1 MEIASKVKTL
11 IMQVLEEEKVN
22 LFELVY
28 EKEGNENYLRIFIER
43 DDLTMDLDTCV
54 SVSEKVSM
62 LLDEADIIKD
72 DYFLEVAS
80 PGVERP
86 LKKEEYSKAI
96 NKYILIETSEEV
108 EGYQELTG
116 YLTEVSDNSLKIEI
130 NLKGRLKVVEV
141 PFDKIKQTRLSF
153 KY

>member
-1 MEIASKVKTL
+1 MDIANKVKTL

-22 LFELVY
+22 LYEIIY

-54 SVSEKVSM
+54 RVSEKVSI

-80 PGVERP
+80 SGVERP

-116 YLTEVSDNSLKIEI
+116 YLTKVIDNSLKIEI
-130 NLKGRLKVVEV
+130 NLKGRLKVIEV
-141 PFDKIKQTRLSF
+141 PFDKIKLTRLSF

>member
-1 MEIASKVKTL
+1 MDIANKVKTL
-11 IMQVLEEEKVN
+11 IMQILEEEKVN

-116 YLTEVSDNSLKIEI
+116 YLTEVSDNSLQIEI
-130 NLKGRLKVVEV
+130 NLKGRLIVIEV

>member
-1 MEIASKVKTL
+1 MDIANKVKTL

-22 LFELVY
+22 LFEIVY

>member
-1 MEIASKVKTL
+1 MDIANKVKTL

-86 LKKEEYSKAI
+86 LKKEECSKAI

-130 NLKGRLKVVEV
+130 NLKGRLKVIEV

>member
-1 MEIASKVKTL
+1 MDIANKVKTL
-11 IMQVLEEEKVN
+11 IMQILEEEKVN

-130 NLKGRLKVVEV
+130 NLKGRLKVIEV

>member
-1 MEIASKVKTL
+1 MDIANKVKTL

-130 NLKGRLKVVEV
+130 NLKGRLKVIEV
-141 PFDKIKQTRLSF
+141 PFDKIKLTRLSF

>member
-1 MEIASKVKTL
+1 MDIANKVKTL
-11 IMQVLEEEKVN
+11 IMQILEEEKVN

-130 NLKGRLKVVEV
+130 NLKGRLMVIEV

>member
-1 MEIASKVKTL
+1 MDIANKVKTL

>member
-1 MEIASKVKTL
+1 MDIANKVKTL

-22 LFELVY
+22 LFEIVY

-116 YLTEVSDNSLKIEI
+116 YLTEVSDNSLQIEI